1 MKNICGNSG
10 QWHVAGDKM
19 KSPTRKAGSGH
30 VSLFGVPRLRGSVN
44 GGRLK
49 AELQT
54 AFTLIELLTVM
65 AIIGV
70 LAALILPVAGAVKKH
85 QYIYNSQTQMAQL
98 ETAIDRY
105 KAAYGFYPPDT
116 PGNSMTNHLYYELVG
131 TTNNGG
137 NYVTLNGSAQI
148 SSVQVSAAFPGV
160 GGFVN
165 CSKPN
170 GGEDSTAARNFL
182 PDLKPNQVWLNYS
195 NNNVGINLLIGSVGG
210 PSPQYQPL
218 GQQDLNPWRYVC
230 PGINNPGSYD
240 LWIQLV
246 FAPGQTNLIC
256 NWTKQVQINNPLP

>member
-137 NYVTLNGSAQI
+137 NYVTLNGSAQNI
-148 SSVQVSAAFPGV
+148 VRPGV
-160 GGFVN
+160 RRVSRCGRFCELQQTQRGRGF
-165 CSKPN
+165 N
-170 GGEDSTAARNFL
+170 GGQEF
-182 PDLKPNQVWLNYS
+182 
-195 NNNVGINLLIGSVGG
+195 
-210 PSPQYQPL
+210 SP
-218 GQQDLNPWRYVC
+218 RFETE
-230 PGINNPGSYD
+230 PG
-240 LWIQLV
+240 LAEL
-246 FAPGQTNLIC
+246 F
-256 NWTKQVQINNPLP
+256 KQ